1 MMVLTFAFWTYVFIF
16 TIIGAMRGWAKE
28 LLVTFSVI
36 LSLFVLEV
44 LGRYV
49 GPIRDFFAPPNGSP
63 EFWARSA
70 ILGMLVYFGYQ
81 TPRISRFIAEEK
93 LRRDKFAD
101 GLLGFFL
108 GALNGFLIVGSV
120 WYFMHNSD
128 YPFKEFITKPSPEP
142 GIIAFLPPSW
152 LGIPMIYF
160 AIAVAFLFVIVV
172 FI

>member
-1 MMVLTFAFWTYVFIF
+1 MVLTFAFWTYVFIF

-49 GPIRDFFAPPNGSP
+49 GPIRDFFAVPNGSP
-63 EFWARSA
+63 EFWARSV

-81 TPRISRFIAEEK
+81 TPRISRFINEEK

-108 GALNGFLIVGSV
+108 GALNGFLIVGSI

-128 YPFKEFITKPSPEP
+128 YPFKDFITKPSPVP

-160 AIAVAFLFVIVV
+160 AIALAFLFVIVV